1 MKSCNLIV
9 VRHVIADYI
18 VVAVLLDRKAALAV
32 VGKCNMFGLGE
43 LQDRYYKASL
53 IWLVID
59 SEVNGILIREEG
71 NMTQTIIAVVNQKGG
86 VGKTTTAIN
95 VAAQLAGPKLP
106 VLLVDLDPQG
116 NATSGL
122 GLPKEQGAQ
131 TTYDVICGG
140 VPFANAVQETH
151 VAQLFVLPANANL
164 AGAEVELVGTAQR
177 EFALQ
182 RAIQAANYDYIII
195 DCPPSLGLLTINGL
209 TAATSVLI
217 PVQAE
222 YYALEGLSQLLNTI
236 QAVRGSTNPRLELL
250 GIALTMFD
258 KRNSLSEQVQA
269 EVENYFGDKLFKTI
283 IPRNVRLAEA
293 PSYGRT
299 IYEHDRWSKGARAYK
314 ALAKEVQA
322 RT

>member
-1 MKSCNLIV
+1 
-9 VRHVIADYI
+9 
-18 VVAVLLDRKAALAV
+18 
-32 VGKCNMFGLGE
+32 
-43 LQDRYYKASL
+43 
-53 IWLVID
+53 
-59 SEVNGILIREEG
+59 
-71 NMTQTIIAVVNQKGG
+71 MTQTIIAMVNQKGG

-95 VAAQLAGPKLP
+95 VAAELASSKKS

-122 GLPKEQGAQ
+122 GLLKEQTKQ
-131 TTYDVICGG
+131 TTYDMLIGR
-140 VPFANAVQETH
+140 VPLANVVHETH

-164 AGAEVELVGTAQR
+164 AGAEVELVGQPQR

-182 RAIQAANYDYIII
+182 RALQVAAYDYVII

-209 TAATSVLI
+209 TAASHVLI

-236 QAVRGSTNPRLELL
+236 QAVRGSTNPHLELL

-258 KRNSLSEQVQA
+258 KRNSLSEQVQT
-269 EVENYFGDKLFKTI
+269 EVQNYFGDKLFKTV

-314 ALAKEVQA
+314 ALAKEV
-322 RT
+322 RTLLVS